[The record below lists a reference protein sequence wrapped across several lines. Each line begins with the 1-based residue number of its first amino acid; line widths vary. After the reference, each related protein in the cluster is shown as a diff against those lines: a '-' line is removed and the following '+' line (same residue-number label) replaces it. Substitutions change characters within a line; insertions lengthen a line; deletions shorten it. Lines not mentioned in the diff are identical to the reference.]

1 MMKEATM
8 ETLLGGYALGDP
20 LVQGAL
26 QVFPLRRKGSPP
38 LGERPWEL
46 ADKLLSEEQAEVRE
60 VDEGGTVNTLSF
72 ENRSGKHALLFD
84 GIELSGCKQNR
95 MINTTLLAAAGTTTS
110 IPVSCVEAGR
120 WNYRSRTFSHS
131 GRMVTGALRNRKAHM
146 VKESLMGFGEAR
158 SDQSEVWA
166 EVGRTL
172 GRTGRPSPTSA
183 LDAAYEPIEGG
194 VDDGSFP
201 EFEAEGA
208 IVVIGENVIGMDL
221 LADGE
226 TFATFWNNA
235 LRGYRVDAL
244 GAGDAPNLDGAQ
256 VRSWFDGLA
265 ARASLRPVELPG
277 AGEHYVIDGEDLS
290 GTIVLHEGE
299 LVHAALFPQIA

>member
-1 MMKEATM
+1 MMNEVTLEA
-8 ETLLGGYALGDP
+8 LFGSYDLGAP

-26 QVFPLRRKGSPP
+26 QVFPLRRKIPP
-38 LGERPWEL
+38 RHGARPWAL
-46 ADKLLSEEQAEVRE
+46 ADKLLSAEQAEVRE
-60 VDEGGTVNTLSF
+60 VDEGGIVNTLSF

-95 MINTTLLAAAGTTTS
+95 MINTTLLATAGTTTS

-120 WNYRSRTFSHS
+120 WNYRSKTFSHS

-146 VKESLMGFGEAR
+146 VKESLMDCGEAG

-172 GRTGRPSPTSA
+172 GRAGRFSPTSA
-183 LDAAYEPIEGG
+183 LDAVYEPFEGG
-194 VDDGSFP
+194 VTEGSFP
-201 EFEAEGA
+201 AFEAEGA

-221 LADGE
+221 LADGD
-226 TFATFWNNA
+226 TFANFWNNA
-235 LRGYRVDAL
+235 VRGYRVDAL
-244 GAGDAPNLDGAQ
+244 GAGDSPTLDGTR
-256 VRSWFDGLA
+256 VRSWFEGLA
-265 ARASLRPVELPG
+265 RRASLRPVELPG
-277 AGEHYVIDGEDLS
+277 VGEHYVIDGEHLS

-299 LVHAALFPQIA
+299 LVHAALFPQLG